1 MNKNDITIVI
11 ASSVLPSHPDTRII
25 DEAIRS
31 IRHYFPKNEII
42 IQIDGLRSERFNRKD
57 DYDEY
62 KNRILWKSLHEDT
75 NILPII
81 FNDHSHQT
89 TMMFE
94 TIDVIKTPLMLYVEA
109 DAPITTD
116 LDIDWDKCI
125 TAIESGFANTIRFHF
140 ESHIPEEH
148 YHLMYGIENGFM
160 KTTQW
165 SQRPHLTT
173 VDYYKRI
180 ILPNV
185 PAKSF
190 IEDTIHGYIQEDC
203 KIHGEDGFQ
212 KHKLFIYHP
221 EGNIKRSYH
230 TDGREGTRKF
240 TSDDDAWGYTE

>member
-1 MNKNDITIVI
+1 MNKDDITIVI

-25 DEAIRS
+25 DETINS
-31 IRHYFPKNEII
+31 VRHYFPNNEII
-42 IQIDGLRSERFNRKD
+42 LQIDGLRNERIDRKA

-62 KNRILWKSLHEDT
+62 KNKMLWKALHEDK

-81 FNDHSHQT
+81 FEEHSHQT
-89 TMMFE
+89 TMMFK
-94 TIDVIKTPLMLYVEA
+94 TIDMIKTPLILYVEG

-116 LDIDWDKCI
+116 LDIDWDKCVKF
-125 TAIESGFANTIRFHF
+125 IEDGYANTIRFHF
-140 ESHIPEEH
+140 EASIPIEH
-148 YHLMYGIENGFM
+148 NHLMYGLENGFM

-165 SQRPHLTT
+165 SQRPHLST
-173 VDYYKRI
+173 VYYYKNRV
-180 ILPNV
+180 LPNV
-185 PAKSF
+185 PEKSF
-190 IEDTIHGYIQEDC
+190 IEDTLHGYIQEDC

-240 TSDDDAWGYTE
+240 TSDDDVWGYTE